1 MHEKLKFSLIT
12 LIITGILLLTLG
24 FLALILK
31 HPLIFPSLGPTAF
44 LLATNPAAKIASAKN
59 TIFGHLIGV
68 ICGYTALVL
77 FGLTTT
83 PAIIISGISIDF
95 VFAAAL
101 SIGLTSGLMILF
113 SVEHPPAGATT
124 LIISLGILHT
134 IPNITVLM
142 IAVILLYLESRLIN
156 NLKIVKSARLN
167 LKQK

>member
-1 MHEKLKFSLIT
+1 MHKKIKFSLTTFIV
-12 LIITGILLLTLG
+12 TGTLLLSLG
-24 FLALILK
+24 LLALILK

-44 LLATNPAAKIASAKN
+44 LLATNPAAKIASGKN

-68 ICGYTALVL
+68 VCGYAALVI

-83 PAIIISGISIDF
+83 PAIIISGISIHF
-95 VFAAAL
+95 VLAAAL
-101 SIGLTSGLMILF
+101 SIALTSALMILF

-142 IAVILLYLESRLIN
+142 IAVILLYLESRFIN
-156 NLKIVKSARLN
+156 NLQIVKSARLLPKN
-167 LKQK
+167 G

>member
-1 MHEKLKFSLIT
+1 MHKKIKFSLAT
-12 LIITGILLLTLG
+12 FLVTGILLLTLG
-24 FLALILK
+24 ILALILK

-59 TIFGHLIGV
+59 TVLGHLVGV

-77 FGLTTT
+77 FGLTNT
-83 PAIIISGISIDF
+83 PAIIISGISISF
-95 VFAAAL
+95 VLAAAL
-101 SIGLTSGLMILF
+101 SIALTSAIMVLF

-142 IAVILLYLESRLIN
+142 IAVILLYLESRFIN
-156 NLKIVKSARLN
+156 NLQIVKSARL
-167 LKQK
+167 LPKQK